1 MGSRAKYAF
10 QTLQKE
16 NFWLPPALAALFLII
31 VAILGPEHRYDI
43 GRAFLGYVLPLLP
56 GGLSAYAF
64 LADPAL
70 ELQFATRRSAA
81 RMLFE
86 RLSVIFGVVVAVGVL
101 FQLGLH
107 ALGVSLAPLGGL
119 WQRQLAWL
127 VPCLTTLAL
136 GAAAALLGRNTNA
149 GSAVVGGL
157 WIFQLLARGWFA
169 SNPVLRN
176 VLLFYAVMD
185 PFGTPRR
192 LNQVVLSALS
202 VGLLVLTQALLKKQE
217 RYL

>member
-1 MGSRAKYAF
+1 MISRAKYTF
-10 QTLQKE
+10 QALQKE
-16 NFWLPPALAALFLII
+16 NFWLPPALAALFMII
-31 VAILGPEHRYDI
+31 VVIVEPEQRYSF

-86 RLSVIFGVVVAVGVL
+86 RLSVIFGGVVTVGVL

-107 ALGVSLAPLGGL
+107 ALGVSLAPMGGQ
-119 WQRQLAWL
+119 WERQWVWL
-127 VPCLTTLAL
+127 VPCFTSLAL
-136 GAAAALLGRNTNA
+136 GVAAALLARNA
-149 GSAVVGGL
+149 SVGFAVVGGL

-169 SNPVLRN
+169 ENLVLRN
-176 VLLFYAVMD
+176 LLLFYGVME
-185 PFGTPRR
+185 PFGVSLW

-202 VGLLVLTQALLKKQE
+202 LVLLALTQTLLKKQE